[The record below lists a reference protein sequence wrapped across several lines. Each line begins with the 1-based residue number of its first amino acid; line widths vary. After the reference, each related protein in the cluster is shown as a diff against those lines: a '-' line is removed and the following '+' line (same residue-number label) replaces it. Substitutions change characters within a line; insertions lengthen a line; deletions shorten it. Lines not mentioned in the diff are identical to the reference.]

1 MQTRT
6 LIIQPAAQNA
16 LPLRSQ
22 KREARQAQNSRGA
35 GKKKRGSGA
44 GRRGAKH
51 VAEQRMR
58 RTKNSKKTEVCGS
71 KNKVVT
77 NLRGLGLNQYT
88 VPGSITLQSTT
99 DGLDV
104 KDWKN

>member
-1 MQTRT
+1 
-6 LIIQPAAQNA
+6 
-16 LPLRSQ
+16 
-22 KREARQAQNSRGA
+22 
-35 GKKKRGSGA
+35 
-44 GRRGAKH
+44 
-51 VAEQRMR
+51 MR

-104 KDWKN
+104 KDWKNQGAYTERPDLQKKR

>member
-1 MQTRT
+1 
-6 LIIQPAAQNA
+6 
-16 LPLRSQ
+16 
-22 KREARQAQNSRGA
+22 
-35 GKKKRGSGA
+35 
-44 GRRGAKH
+44 
-51 VAEQRMR
+51 MR